1 MDTVQAR
8 LNYLFDLSGMS
19 NYEISRHTLISEAT
33 LGRIR
38 SEKPY
43 KPQNATIMNAAVY
56 LGVDFGWLKLGQGDP
71 PKAIALN
78 SVQSQFEDADKQ
90 EQTVPIKP
98 LLKRANAKDKGDYH
112 PEDGERYI
120 RRTNEYV
127 VVEEGNYRLKVKK
140 VDQKAF
146 AGYLAGWADPQ
157 YIESLPF
164 TIVTVKEFHSG
175 EYRSFEVSGDSMD
188 YEGKRAIE
196 DGDHVIGRR
205 IEQDLWSS
213 KLHIKQW
220 REWVIVHDEGIVVKH
235 IVKHDVENGIITCRS
250 YNEDKIAYPDFD
262 LHLDDVYEL
271 YNVVKVEK
279 NR

>member
-1 MDTVQAR
+1 MLKIRELRAKA
-8 LNYLFDLSGMS
+8 NLSQQNLSDKTG
-19 NYEISRHTLISEAT
+19 IPK
-33 LGRIR
+33 GRIAQWEVGKGQPKVADFEVLVNFFATQLSLS
-38 SEKPY
+38 SEEIK
-43 KPQNATIMNAAVY
+43 NFNDETD
-56 LGVDFGWLKLGQGDP
+56 G
-71 PKAIALN
+71 AL
-78 SVQSQFEDADKQ
+78 
-90 EQTVPIKP
+90 IKP
-98 LLKRANAKDKGDYH
+98 LRKKANATDKGDLY

-127 VVEEGNYRLKVKK
+127 VVEDGNYRLKVKK
-140 VDQKAF
+140 VDHKAF
-146 AGYLAGWADPQ
+146 AGYLAGWADPV

-205 IEQDLWSS
+205 IERDLWTS

-235 IVKHDVENGIITCRS
+235 IVKHDVDLGLITCRS

-262 LHLDDVYEL
+262 LNLDEVYEL

>member
-1 MDTVQAR
+1 MLKIKELRQR
-8 LNYLFDLSGMS
+8 LNLSQQQLADATG
-19 NYEISRHTLISEAT
+19 ISRSKIGQWEAGNANPKVTDFETLVGFFSQNLGLNESEIKNLTIVEESKGEAPV
-33 LGRIR
+33 
-38 SEKPY
+38 KPLR
-43 KPQNATIMNAAVY
+43 KKANAT
-56 LGVDFGWLKLGQGDP
+56 
-71 PKAIALN
+71 
-78 SVQSQFEDADKQ
+78 
-90 EQTVPIKP
+90 
-98 LLKRANAKDKGDYH
+98 DKGDLY
-112 PEDGERYI
+112 PEEGERYI

-188 YEGKRAIE
+188 YDGKRAIE